1 VENEEEEEEIKK
13 KEPGKWVEE
22 EEEAGSAGRTQGAE
36 AKGEGLRPQ
45 FTSLNRLSPRPSAA
59 ASCCL
64 FQQQQ
69 QYLKDRYTHT

>member
-1 VENEEEEEEIKK
+1 M
-13 KEPGKWVEE
+13 EE

-64 FQQQQ
+64 LQQQQ
-69 QYLKDRYTHT
+69 QS